1 MITGQNIPKNVPV
14 RLKSIGFIGGLINKV
29 TDDNKAN
36 IFYQSNNK
44 SGLSGVGKSSH
55 FRCLNNIH

>member
-1 MITGQNIPKNVPV
+1 MITGQEHSLECSV

-29 TDDNKAN
+29 IDDNKAN

-44 SGLSGVGKSSH
+44 SGLSEVGKSSH
-55 FRCLNNIH
+55 FRCPNNIH